1 MIAQELFM
9 PGVDVNAVL
18 EHELIPLNMGG
29 TEKFAVHGWPDL
41 FVRRDTELLA
51 QNVVDAD
58 HGYLDLR
65 LQGVNVLPYAVVEN
79 TGGLY
84 VVTYKVEGEPSVRL
98 SSIPRMMRLLRKL
111 TSYTL
116 IWVDF
121 CSGLGVIID
130 KP

>member
-1 MIAQELFM
+1 MLLQFRT
-9 PGVDVNAVL
+9 PTVL
-18 EHELIPLNMGG
+18 VA
-29 TEKFAVHGWPDL
+29 K
-41 FVRRDTELLA
+41 
-51 QNVVDAD
+51 VVSYY
-58 HGYLDLR
+58 GYLDLR